1 LFLIEFHQFQVTNAT
16 GQPIFN
22 PPVPPPATVMQAF
35 HHPQQIQPVQPQ
47 AYQSTQIRMFDP
59 QQHVTQYIVQQPPTS
74 TTPSPGQPVF
84 HPGPQPSAAGP
95 PPAFQPHQY
104 VVMFPHQYVN
114 QNQHNPQQLQVVM
127 QQQQPSQHPQ

>member
-1 LFLIEFHQFQVTNAT
+1 
-16 GQPIFN
+16 
-22 PPVPPPATVMQAF
+22 MQAF
-35 HHPQQIQPVQPQ
+35 HHPQQIPAVQPQ
-47 AYQSTQIRMFDP
+47 TYQSTQLRMFDVQQP
-59 QQHVTQYIVQQPPTS
+59 QHVTQYIVQQPPTS

-95 PPAFQPHQY
+95 PQAFAPPHQY
-104 VVMFPHQYVN
+104 VVMFPPQYVN